1 MSSNPMPWPGRLFT
15 DRRDAGRRLAG
26 RLTGLAA
33 EHPLV
38 LALPRGGVPVA
49 AEVAEDL
56 GAELG
61 VLIVRKLG
69 APGQPELG
77 IGALVDGADPQV
89 VLNEQV
95 IAQLRPSPGYIAA
108 EKARQL
114 AEIERRR
121 MAYEGGRPPVEVK
134 GRTVILV
141 DDGLATGGTAKAALR
156 ALRRRDPRKLVLA
169 VPVAPPD
176 TLEEMRREADEVVC
190 LATPEPFV
198 AVGLYYEDFNQ
209 TTDEEV
215 VELLAKRRGQPPRD
229 PGGTSFSS
237 AST

>member
-1 MSSNPMPWPGRLFT
+1 MPWPSRLFP
-15 DRRDAGRRLAG
+15 DRREAGRRLAE
-26 RLTGLAA
+26 RLTGFAGTR
-33 EHPLV
+33 PLV
-38 LALPRGGVPVA
+38 LALPRGGAPVA
-49 AEVAEDL
+49 AEVADAL
-56 GAELG
+56 DAELE

-89 VLNEQV
+89 VLNEAV
-95 IAQLRPSPGYIAA
+95 IAQVRPSADYIAA

-114 AEIERRR
+114 VELERRR
-121 MAYEGGRPPVEVK
+121 AAYEGDRAPVEVK
-134 GRTVILV
+134 DRTVILV
-141 DDGLATGGTAKAALR
+141 DDGLATGGTATAALR
-156 ALRRRDPRKLVLA
+156 ALRRRGPRRLVLA

-176 TLEEMRREADEVVC
+176 VVEAMRREADEVVC

-198 AVGLYYEDFNQ
+198 AVGLHYADFDQ

-215 VELLAKRRGQPPRD
+215 IELLAQRRGQAPGGR
-229 PGGTSFSS
+229 GGTSFSS